1 MRPGSTKFQSLMEER
16 DREEMALTQPPRKD
30 ARRSFFAR
38 SDFWTSFFARPIRD
52 ANLLLVV
59 VVTFRQRKFQTS
71 LKVALS
77 KPCHDERPD
86 GNAVR
91 VVLWLEVSQ
100 AFARGRPGSACFELC
115 EGSTFEESQAVMG
128 GKES

>member
-38 SDFWTSFFARPIRD
+38 PIRY

-77 KPCHDERPD
+77 RPCHDERPD

-91 VVLWLEVSQ
+91 VVL
-100 AFARGRPGSACFELC
+100 
-115 EGSTFEESQAVMG
+115 
-128 GKES
+128 